1 MTMPFDGYGLIQE
14 IDVRLTV
21 ELGRKNLPLRE
32 ILALGENSVVELDR
46 LTDEPLD
53 IMVNGRLIARGE
65 VVAQGNRFAIRI
77 LELVGQGTGAGAAAP
92 VAAPQVAP
100 QGGAE
105 VPVEDRRAP
114 PPTSRTPPTSSG
126 CSPSSSTTPTRC
138 SAPPSARRAAGQHG
152 QRAVLGGAALAK
164 PASSRGHLWLPP
176 ALHPLEEPR
185 RHSACPRRRWGRRQ
199 AAPKS
204 RI

>member
-21 ELGRKNLPLRE
+21 ELGRRNMPLRD

-77 LELVGQGTGAGAAAP
+77 LELVGSGATG
-92 VAAPQVAP
+92 AAPQVAA
-100 QGGAE
+100 QGTEQGNENA
-105 VPVEDRRAP
+105 PVEDRRAP
-114 PPTSRTPPTSSG
+114 PPIVE
-126 CSPSSSTTPTRC
+126 
-138 SAPPSARRAAGQHG
+138 Q
-152 QRAVLGGAALAK
+152 
-164 PASSRGHLWLPP
+164 
-176 ALHPLEEPR
+176 
-185 RHSACPRRRWGRRQ
+185 
-199 AAPKS
+199 
-204 RI
+204 I

>member
-77 LELVGQGTGAGAAAP
+77 LELIGSGAPAG
-92 VAAPQVAP
+92 APQVSAQPMP
-100 QGGAE
+100 QGGGQPQME
-105 VPVEDRRAP
+105 ERRTP
-114 PPTSRTPPTSSG
+114 PPTVE
-126 CSPSSSTTPTRC
+126 
-138 SAPPSARRAAGQHG
+138 Q
-152 QRAVLGGAALAK
+152 
-164 PASSRGHLWLPP
+164 
-176 ALHPLEEPR
+176 
-185 RHSACPRRRWGRRQ
+185 
-199 AAPKS
+199 
-204 RI
+204 I

>member
-32 ILALGENSVVELDR
+32 ILTLGENSLVELDR

-77 LELVGQGTGAGAAAP
+77 LELVGAGTPTAAP
-92 VAAPQVAP
+92 ASAPHVAAQQGHAP
-100 QGGAE
+100 ME
-105 VPVEDRRAP
+105 ERRAP
-114 PPTSRTPPTSSG
+114 PPTVE
-126 CSPSSSTTPTRC
+126 
-138 SAPPSARRAAGQHG
+138 Q
-152 QRAVLGGAALAK
+152 
-164 PASSRGHLWLPP
+164 
-176 ALHPLEEPR
+176 
-185 RHSACPRRRWGRRQ
+185 
-199 AAPKS
+199 
-204 RI
+204 I

>member
-21 ELGRKNLPLRE
+21 ELGRKNLPLRD

-77 LELVGQGTGAGAAAP
+77 LELVSSGASTGAP
-92 VAAPQVAP
+92 QAAPQASAQV
-100 QGGAE
+100 GE
-105 VPVEDRRAP
+105 HTPVEDRRAP
-114 PPTSRTPPTSSG
+114 PPI
-126 CSPSSSTTPTRC
+126 
-138 SAPPSARRAAGQHG
+138 
-152 QRAVLGGAALAK
+152 VEK
-164 PASSRGHLWLPP
+164 
-176 ALHPLEEPR
+176 
-185 RHSACPRRRWGRRQ
+185 
-199 AAPKS
+199 
-204 RI
+204 I

>member
-77 LELVGQGTGAGAAAP
+77 LELAGPAAP
-92 VAAPQVAP
+92 TNTPMQAPHMAP
-100 QGGAE
+100 QGGQPQ
-105 VPVEDRRAP
+105 VDDRRAP
-114 PPTSRTPPTSSG
+114 PPTVE
-126 CSPSSSTTPTRC
+126 
-138 SAPPSARRAAGQHG
+138 Q
-152 QRAVLGGAALAK
+152 
-164 PASSRGHLWLPP
+164 
-176 ALHPLEEPR
+176 
-185 RHSACPRRRWGRRQ
+185 
-199 AAPKS
+199 
-204 RI
+204 I